1 MGAGGECVECVP
13 GKFKSIVGKE
23 SCHTCD
29 IGKYSETRGAT
40 DHFTCIDCPKG
51 KYLPR
56 NFPKYVRAPANAR
69 WIVSWMHSC
78 GPESES

>member
-1 MGAGGECVECVP
+1 MP
-13 GKFKSIVGKE
+13 GKFKKVVGPE

-40 DHFTCIDCPKG
+40 DSFTCIDCPKG

-56 NFPKYVRAPANAR
+56 NFPKYVRAAANAR
-69 WIVSWMHSC
+69 WNLSVCDALVRARKWSSLVVS
-78 GPESES
+78 P

>member
-1 MGAGGECVECVP
+1 MECVP
-13 GKFKSIVGKE
+13 GKYKFMLGTE

-29 IGKYSETRGAT
+29 IGKFSETRGAISII
-40 DHFTCIDCPKG
+40 TCIDCPKG

-56 NFPKYVRAPANAR
+56 NFPKYVRAPAAECALDR
-69 WIVSWMHSC
+69 VSSMHSC